1 MLKKYTE
8 QDVKYMKIAIQEFID
23 YLHNEKNTSLNTE
36 ISYKRDLKKLEEFLT
51 EQGVE
56 REEQISAS
64 LLNSYVL
71 YLENS
76 RFAPASVSR
85 NVASV
90 RAFFQFLYKNHVI
103 EEDPSQHLK
112 APKVEKKT
120 PEILSVKEVEL
131 LLKQPDSHT
140 AKGIRDR
147 AMLELLYATG
157 MRVSELIHL
166 KAENVNL
173 NLGYVTCCDGERE
186 RIIPFGKICQ
196 DALREY
202 LNKVRKCLVGEREV
216 EELFTN
222 CSGKPMS
229 RQGFWKVLKC
239 YAQQAGITRDITPHT
254 LRHSF
259 AAHLLQNGAD
269 IKSVQEM
276 LGHSDISTT
285 QIYLNLNV
293 NKMRDVY
300 MSAHPRH

>member
-23 YLHNEKNTSLNTE
+23 YLHNEKNTSQNTE
-36 ISYKRDLKKLEEFLT
+36 VSYKRDLKKLEEFLT

-56 REEQISAS
+56 RQEQISAP

-71 YLENS
+71 YLEDS
-76 RFAPASVSR
+76 GFAPASISR

-90 RAFFQFLYKNHVI
+90 RAFFRFLYKKHGI
-103 EEDPSQHLK
+103 DEDPSEQLK

-120 PEILSVKEVEL
+120 PEILSVSEVEL
-131 LLKQPDSHT
+131 LLKQPDDHT

-166 KAENVNL
+166 KVEDVNL
-173 NLGYVTCCDGERE
+173 NLGYVTCCDSERE

-196 DALREY
+196 DALRNY
-202 LNKVRKCLVGEREV
+202 LNKARKCLVGDCQV

-229 RQGFWKVLKC
+229 RQGFWKVLKG
-239 YAQQAGITRDITPHT
+239 YARQAGITGDITPHT

-259 AAHLLQNGAD
+259 AAHLIQNGAD

-285 QIYLNLNV
+285 QMYLNLSV
-293 NKMRDVY
+293 SKMRDVY